1 MFPGQGSSGTLSVS
15 SDGTLHISAAR
26 RSHEGYLTCSAVNAA
41 GSASHR
47 ITLHVNK
54 ALNDLFNSDF
64 EKIHYSFFL
73 QVLTKEDA
81 PPPVI
86 QFGPS
91 NQTLPLKSNAQM
103 MCRSVGANSL
113 KWTKDGV
120 DIIYEQSQQGARLGP
135 DGDLDKRITIATN
148 GSLFID
154 GKNFALSCHNHM
166 MI

>member
-1 MFPGQGSSGTLSVS
+1 M
-15 SDGTLHISAAR
+15 
-26 RSHEGYLTCSAVNAA
+26 
-41 GSASHR
+41 
-47 ITLHVNK
+47 
-54 ALNDLFNSDF
+54 
-64 EKIHYSFFL
+64 
-73 QVLTKEDA
+73 TKEDA

-120 DIIYEQSQQGARLGP
+120 DIIYEQSQQGARVGP

-154 GKNFALSCHNHM
+154 GENFILLYYNFVLM
-166 MI
+166 LNIQM